1 MSLDSNSTRK
11 KWKNI
16 LKYFGR
22 FFGRIKY
29 NILLILCIKY
39 NKYLITTLYHSFLAE
54 NDKIRSENYFDVDT
68 IIMQFEF
75 IYRAKSVTNF

>member
-1 MSLDSNSTRK
+1 M
-11 KWKNI
+11 
-16 LKYFGR
+16 FR
-22 FFGRIKY
+22 FFGRIKYNILLILCIKY

-54 NDKIRSENYFDVDT
+54 NDKIRSDNYFDVDT